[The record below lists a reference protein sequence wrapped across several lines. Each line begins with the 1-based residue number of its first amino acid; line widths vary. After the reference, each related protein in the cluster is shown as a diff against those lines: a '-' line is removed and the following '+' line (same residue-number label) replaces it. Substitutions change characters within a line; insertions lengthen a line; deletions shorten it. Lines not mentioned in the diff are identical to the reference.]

1 MAQSIER
8 RCCNRQHLIGKKQW
22 KLSVGYGRKC
32 AAYRGEIRRAE
43 NRGTGS
49 RSGK

>member
-1 MAQSIER
+1 MAQSIDGGN
-8 RCCNRQHLIGKKQW
+8 CQHLIDKKQW
-22 KLSVGYGRKC
+22 GLSTVYGGKRTALGRK
-32 AAYRGEIRRAE
+32 IRRAE

>member
-1 MAQSIER
+1 MAQSIDGGVVIV
-8 RCCNRQHLIGKKQW
+8 NTLSTKKQW
-22 KLSVGYGRKC
+22 GLSTVYGGKRTALGRK
-32 AAYRGEIRRAE
+32 IRRAE